1 MLLSL
6 WKGVVFV
13 VYEVSEEGDGSDAR
27 MVVGFD
33 GVGEIG

>member
-1 MLLSL
+1 M
-6 WKGVVFV
+6 FV
-13 VYEVSEEGDGSDAR
+13 VYEVSEEGDGSNAR